1 MNVIAALRPPRP
13 PREAELQRT
22 KGRRMSG
29 TVYQAWREGCPKP
42 PDNLRNERRHRAG
55 LRFAAAFFGS
65 DDEYAT
71 PRSIHVRSA
80 ALSRYPEGATS
91 NQPGDPPRPLRV
103 NGFAPGSRRRA
114 SVWAGSTRTMRSS
127 SWTPT
132 HMFPP
137 RRNAM
142 PPNI

>member
-22 KGRRMSG
+22 KDRRMSG

-42 PDNLRNERRHRAG
+42 PDNLRNARRQRVG
-55 LRFAAAFFGS
+55 LRFATAFFGS

-80 ALSRYPEGATS
+80 ALFRSPRGATR
-91 NQPGDPPRPLRV
+91 NQHSAPPRALRV
-103 NGFAPGSRRRA
+103 NGVEPGARRLA
-114 SVWAGSTRTMRSS
+114 SVW
-127 SWTPT
+127 
-132 HMFPP
+132 
-137 RRNAM
+137 
-142 PPNI
+142 